1 MWQGCD
7 NMLASIREDLKNK
20 VIDALN
26 KAVEEGILK
35 VSDTPDF
42 YMQKPDLQEH
52 GDLSAPL
59 PLMLAKQAKMS
70 PRQIAEILIRYIPED
85 RLLEKVEVAGPGFI
99 NFFLSDI
106 WLYRLLI
113 DIQKN
118 ETYGE
123 SSKGNGEKIQVEFVS
138 ANPVGPVNVVSARAA
153 SIGDSIANLL
163 KAIGYQVHRESYIND
178 AGGQVDTFARS
189 VNARYCQLLGQ
200 EIDFPDNGY
209 HGEYIKELADAL
221 TTDYGDSLLQKSEA
235 ERLQFFRDEG
245 LKRMIESHKR
255 DLLDFGVEFDMWAS
269 EKDVRGS
276 GKMDEALEYLRKHNY
291 SYEQDDAVWFK
302 STYFGDDR
310 DRVIIKSNG
319 DVTYMVPDVA
329 YHLDK
334 SHRGFKKV
342 IDLWGP
348 DHHGYIPRMKAA
360 MQALGLPHDWL
371 EILIVQQVNLL
382 REGQAVRMS
391 KRAGQF
397 VTLRQLIE
405 ELSEEVGKS
414 FAVDSARFFFQMR
427 STSAHLD
434 FDMDLA
440 IQQAETNPVFYIQY
454 AHARIC
460 SIFKQAKEKGIE
472 IEGMANP
479 ALLCEPEERQLMK
492 KLGDFPDAVYEST
505 IGMAPHSIARYLQ
518 DLASIFHSFY
528 NKCKVLDADNIELT
542 KARILLVDCV
552 RIVLRKGL
560 SILGISAPESM

>member
-1 MWQGCD
+1 
-7 NMLASIREDLKNK
+7 
-20 VIDALN
+20 
-26 KAVEEGILK
+26 
-35 VSDTPDF
+35 
-42 YMQKPDLQEH
+42 
-52 GDLSAPL
+52 
-59 PLMLAKQAKMS
+59 
-70 PRQIAEILIRYIPED
+70 
-85 RLLEKVEVAGPGFI
+85 
-99 NFFLSDI
+99 
-106 WLYRLLI
+106 
-113 DIQKN
+113 
-118 ETYGE
+118 
-123 SSKGNGEKIQVEFVS
+123 
-138 ANPVGPVNVVSARAA
+138 
-153 SIGDSIANLL
+153 
-163 KAIGYQVHRESYIND
+163 
-178 AGGQVDTFARS
+178 
-189 VNARYCQLLGQ
+189 
-200 EIDFPDNGY
+200 
-209 HGEYIKELADAL
+209 
-221 TTDYGDSLLQKSEA
+221 
-235 ERLQFFRDEG
+235 
-245 LKRMIESHKR
+245 
-255 DLLDFGVEFDMWAS
+255 
-269 EKDVRGS
+269 
-276 GKMDEALEYLRKHNY
+276 
-291 SYEQDDAVWFK
+291 
-302 STYFGDDR
+302 
-310 DRVIIKSNG
+310 
-319 DVTYMVPDVA
+319 
-329 YHLDK
+329 
-334 SHRGFKKV
+334 
-342 IDLWGP
+342 
-348 DHHGYIPRMKAA
+348 MKAA